1 MNLNTVKSETFISAF
16 DTWWPTWKNQINRF
30 ETIQE
35 WWEVTKAK
43 IQCLTIDISKQINKG
58 KNKSNIKNLEKK
70 LEYIKSNN
78 ENNIGTNNKI
88 EEIERTINNYYTNR
102 TEAAKIRSK
111 IKWTEEGEKSTRY
124 FFDIEKKCGQDKLWN
139 RIKTSEGHYKYDIDS
154 IINEQVKFQSKLF
167 TSEGWNNTCGRNLTQ
182 HLQEKLTIEEKGEL
196 DSDVDSNEIV
206 KVLKVLKSNKSPGED
221 GIISEFY

>member
-1 MNLNTVKSETFISAF
+1 M
-16 DTWWPTWKNQINRF
+16 
-30 ETIQE
+30 
-35 WWEVTKAK
+35 
-43 IQCLTIDISKQINKG
+43 TIDINKQINKG
-58 KNKSNIKNLEKK
+58 KNKSNIENLEKK

-154 IINEQVKFQSKLF
+154 IINEQVKF
-167 TSEGWNNTCGRNLTQ
+167 
-182 HLQEKLTIEEKGEL
+182 
-196 DSDVDSNEIV
+196 
-206 KVLKVLKSNKSPGED
+206 
-221 GIISEFY
+221 